1 MMIYQKFPKHFCNS
15 PFQAFKHYTIL
26 NILLTK
32 VYYSFTKGLLRMGN
46 LDLIIILTTAFLGS
60 VGHCIGMCGGIVVA
74 YSSTKIDQKS
84 NYWKQTFA
92 HLAYNF
98 GRVTTYTL
106 LGALFGSIGK
116 VLAFTPTTKGVLFV
130 LTGILMIL
138 AGLSLIG
145 NLKFLNSA
153 QWSISKY
160 AWYQNSFKKLMS
172 DKSTKSFYLLGLL
185 NGIIPCGLV
194 YAFAIIAASTANP
207 VSGALVMATFGLA
220 TIPALFFLGFITKF
234 LQKGSLRSTMMK
246 LASLLVIL
254 YGAIT
259 LYKGY
264 NFIAHPQM
272 MKERMDKMHEGSLDG
287 TLTGQFNGMKCAPG
301 KCG

>member
-1 MMIYQKFPKHFCNS
+1 
-15 PFQAFKHYTIL
+15 
-26 NILLTK
+26 
-32 VYYSFTKGLLRMGN
+32 MGN
-46 LDLIIILTTAFLGS
+46 IDLIIILTTAFLGS

-74 YSSTKIDQKS
+74 YSSTKIDQKTS
-84 NYWKQTFA
+84 YLQQTAA

-98 GRVTTYTL
+98 GRVTTYAI
-106 LGALFGSIGK
+106 LGAAFGYVGQ
-116 VLAFTPTTKGVLFV
+116 VVAFTPTTKGILFV
-130 LTGILMIL
+130 ITGILMIL

-153 QWSISKY
+153 EWSVSKY
-160 AWYQNSFKKLMS
+160 AWYQNSFRALMS
-172 DKSTKSFYLLGLL
+172 NKSYLSFYLLGLL

-194 YAFAIIAASTANP
+194 YSFAIFAASTADP
-207 VSGALVMATFGLA
+207 LAGALVMATFGLA
-220 TIPALFFLGFITKF
+220 TIPALFFLGFLTKI
-234 LQKGSLRSTMMK
+234 LQKGSLRGTMMK
-246 LASLLVIL
+246 LAALLVIL

-264 NFIAHPQM
+264 NFVAHPEM
-272 MKERMDKMHEGSLDG
+272 MKERMDKMHEGSSDG